1 MFNKKEKKKI
11 QTVTLKNNWTLQGAI
26 IPEESIID
34 LTRSLYIIHTTN
46 NNTKTTKNRLL
57 QFKIFMIVNNNITI
71 VYFDNFRDQRVP
83 SLK

>member
-11 QTVTLKNNWTLQGAI
+11 QTVTLKNNWTVQGAI

-34 LTRSLYIIHTTN
+34 LTRSLYIIYTTN

-57 QFKIFMIVNNNITI
+57 
-71 VYFDNFRDQRVP
+71 
-83 SLK
+83 